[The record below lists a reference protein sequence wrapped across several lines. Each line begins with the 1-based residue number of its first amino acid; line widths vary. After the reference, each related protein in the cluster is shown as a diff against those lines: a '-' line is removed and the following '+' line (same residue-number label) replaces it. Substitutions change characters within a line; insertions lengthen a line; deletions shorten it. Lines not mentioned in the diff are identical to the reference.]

1 MIGFRADA
9 RLRENI
15 EKWGRAHPDKPRLSD
30 AIRRLVE
37 LGLTVKTKERQK
49 NEDAKQRQDRKQR
62 AHELA
67 GIAVDKMTD
76 ITASRDHQ
84 AGRKRRL
91 IAGPEEFQSVR
102 RDRPNRK

>member
-1 MIGFRADA
+1 MIGFRTDA

-15 EKWGRAHPDKPRLSD
+15 EKWARAQPDKPRLSD

-37 LGLTVKTKERQK
+37 LGLTVKTKERPK

-84 AGRKRRL
+84 ASRKRRL